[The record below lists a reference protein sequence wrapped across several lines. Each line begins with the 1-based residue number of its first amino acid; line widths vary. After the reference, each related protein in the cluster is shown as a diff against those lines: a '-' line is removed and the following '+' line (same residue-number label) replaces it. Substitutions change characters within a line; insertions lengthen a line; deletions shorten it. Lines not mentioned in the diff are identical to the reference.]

1 MGIVSSISGHLNP
14 VSGQRII
21 NSHVLLVETELSVNI
36 TQFNSPL
43 KFKLQWSNEVCTRCV
58 YISAHFWDI
67 CSVHLLNIQVIII
80 IYIQN
85 H

>member
-58 YISAHFWDI
+58 Y
-67 CSVHLLNIQVIII
+67 LLTFGIFAVCTYLIFRLL
-80 IYIQN
+80 
-85 H
+85 